1 MAALLD
7 AVTLPDDLADWAD
20 MTPGYGSASSGSNAG
35 TYGFTAWISHSLIDG
50 IYLIPDGGGGGGGGT
65 TKESW
70 GVIGV

>member
-20 MTPGYGSASSGSNAG
+20 TTPGYGSAASGSDVSA
-35 TYGFTAWISHSLIDG
+35 YVFTAWISHTLLDG
-50 IYLIPDGGGGGGGGT
+50 IYLIPDGGGGGGGT